1 MAKLSSYV
9 FILVAPVLMGI
20 LATAVLATPSLMD
33 QGPKML
39 AGAAA
44 VGFLL
49 AFPVT
54 FFVAKSLQPKPKS
67 KG

>member
-33 QGPKML
+33 QGPKMIV
-39 AGAAA
+39 GAAA
-44 VGFLL
+44 IGFFL
-49 AFPVT
+49 AFPIT
-54 FFVAKSLQPKPKS
+54 YFVAKALQSKAGPKA
-67 KG
+67 